1 MNKHLKSDP
10 LRLKKALPILFVYL
24 VMVFLAVAINFVSPG
39 FLTLNHICSILK
51 QASFLGLV
59 CIGQTLIIL
68 SGGIDLSAEYTL
80 LLANVVSAAIIS
92 GKSENTLLAFLTV
105 LGIGIAAGLING
117 AGVYFLKIPA
127 MIITLATGMVLYGL
141 SYIYC
146 NGAPGGYASDILSSL
161 VNSRFLSIF
170 SGASVIWIVL
180 SALCIVLLSR
190 TTVGRSI
197 HAIGTNRTASVY
209 SGINVCLTTL
219 GIYVIAS
226 VMAAL
231 SGFLLLGYTGT
242 SYMSTGS
249 GYNMDSI
256 AAVVI
261 GGTSIVGGPGGYIGT
276 IAGVGIMILIN
287 SLLTVLNVPEAVKQ
301 IVQGSL
307 IIVLL
312 LAVYKRKKMR

>member
-1 MNKHLKSDP
+1 
-10 LRLKKALPILFVYL
+10 
-24 VMVFLAVAINFVSPG
+24 
-39 FLTLNHICSILK
+39 
-51 QASFLGLV
+51 
-59 CIGQTLIIL
+59 
-68 SGGIDLSAEYTL
+68 
-80 LLANVVSAAIIS
+80 
-92 GKSENTLLAFLTV
+92 
-105 LGIGIAAGLING
+105 
-117 AGVYFLKIPA
+117 

-261 GGTSIVGGPGGYIGT
+261 GGTSIVGGSGGYIGT

>member
-1 MNKHLKSDP
+1 
-10 LRLKKALPILFVYL
+10 
-24 VMVFLAVAINFVSPG
+24 MVFLAVAINFVSPG

-92 GKSENTLLAFLTV
+92 GKSEKYAARLSDRSRHRYCRRSDQRRRRLFPEDPRDDHHSGHRYGALRSVVHLLQWR
-105 LGIGIAAGLING
+105 AGRLR
-117 AGVYFLKIPA
+117 L
-127 MIITLATGMVLYGL
+127 
-141 SYIYC
+141 
-146 NGAPGGYASDILSSL
+146 DILSSL

-231 SGFLLLGYTGT
+231 SGFPAPRLHRHELYVHWQRL
-242 SYMSTGS
+242 
-249 GYNMDSI
+249 
-256 AAVVI
+256 
-261 GGTSIVGGPGGYIGT
+261 
-276 IAGVGIMILIN
+276 
-287 SLLTVLNVPEAVKQ
+287 
-301 IVQGSL
+301 
-307 IIVLL
+307 
-312 LAVYKRKKMR
+312 

>member
-170 SGASVIWIVL
+170 IIP
-180 SALCIVLLSR
+180 
-190 TTVGRSI
+190 
-197 HAIGTNRTASVY
+197 
-209 SGINVCLTTL
+209 
-219 GIYVIAS
+219 
-226 VMAAL
+226 AL
-231 SGFLLLGYTGT
+231 SMTRR
-242 SYMSTGS
+242 
-249 GYNMDSI
+249 
-256 AAVVI
+256 
-261 GGTSIVGGPGGYIGT
+261 
-276 IAGVGIMILIN
+276 
-287 SLLTVLNVPEAVKQ
+287 E
-301 IVQGSL
+301 
-307 IIVLL
+307 
-312 LAVYKRKKMR
+312 